1 MITVDTVD
9 LVKDLQKFK
18 LEAERK
24 LKNMVENFAGDVTL
38 AASTNTPE
46 GNEEDLIAG
55 LSGYGTPANR
65 SYANLYRQRQ
75 TNYSINTETGFHKG
89 AWYYSTT
96 PMAPFS
102 PVIND
107 ARDAAQQV
115 QEDINANYKIGEA
128 IYIVSSGPGFSSL
141 EAGVSLK
148 APDGIMQP
156 TEKMI
161 LTSYQINLKQY
172 YDRG

>member
-55 LSGYGTPANR
+55 LVGYGHKGQKA
-65 SYANLYRQRQ
+65 YAAWYLERQE
-75 TNYSINTETGFHKG
+75 NYLIDAETGFHKG
-89 AWYYSTT
+89 AWYYSARPFVT
-96 PMAPFS
+96 FS
-102 PVIND
+102 PKIND
-107 ARDAAQQV
+107 GNDAALQV
-115 QEDINANYKIGEA
+115 QEDVQVNYKIGEDV
-128 IYIVSSGPGFSSL
+128 YIVGTGPGFSSL
-141 EAGVSLK
+141 EKGESLK

>member
-1 MITVDTVD
+1 MITGDAVD
-9 LVKDLQKFK
+9 LARDLQKFK
-18 LEAERK
+18 LEVERK
-24 LKNMVENFAGDVTL
+24 LKNMVENFAGDVAL

-46 GNEEDLIAG
+46 GNEEDLMAG
-55 LSGYGTPANR
+55 LDGSGTKANR
-65 SYANLYRQRQ
+65 NYANLYRQRE
-75 TNYSINTETGFHKG
+75 TNYSIDTQTGFHKG
-89 AWYYSTT
+89 AWYYSAT
-96 PMAPFS
+96 PFAQFS

-107 ARDAAQQV
+107 GRDAALQV
-115 QEDINANYKIGEA
+115 QEDVNANYQIGEDV
-128 IYIVSSGPGFSSL
+128 YIVGSGPGFSSL
-141 EAGVSLK
+141 ENGSSLK